1 MRKILSNLNKY
12 LYVFIGGKCTHVHI
26 QVGELAGFEHCANKY
41 LFLCPISSNNAKM
54 SVVDIILNIKIN
66 TPNASAF
73 QLQSVHL
80 QQKIP
85 QYSHCAFF
93 SNRARGILKCATN
106 INIYKYKTRYIFNVP
121 FKAYFA
127 QLLVGLGRVCRSPSM
142 STCYGQDRLALHGRS
157 RDFFRFAIFLL
168 YAGDSRWQL
177 RCCPP
182 CQCFNLSQAE
192 AQGKHLKYNGNTPC
206 SVAVSPR
213 EQCKNV
219 F

>member
-1 MRKILSNLNKY
+1 M
-12 LYVFIGGKCTHVHI
+12 
-26 QVGELAGFEHCANKY
+26 
-41 LFLCPISSNNAKM
+41 
-54 SVVDIILNIKIN
+54 
-66 TPNASAF
+66 
-73 QLQSVHL
+73 HL

-85 QYSHCAFF
+85 QYSPCALF
-93 SNRARGILKCATN
+93 SNRTRGILQCATN
-106 INIYKYKTRYIFNVP
+106 INRYKYKTRYILNVP

-127 QLLVGLGRVCRSPSM
+127 QLLVVLGRVCRSPSM

-168 YAGDSRWQL
+168 YTGDPRWQL

-192 AQGKHLKYNGNTPC
+192 AQGKHLKYDGNTAC
-206 SVAVSPR
+206 SVAVPPR
-213 EQCKNV
+213 EKCKNV